1 MSIGVRIGQLVQWAG
16 DGIYPPTCL
25 GCGTACLRP
34 GALCGKCWR
43 SLQLIERPWC
53 DVLGT
58 PFAYEVGEAVL
69 SAEALADPPP
79 FAKARAAVVYSGV
92 ARRMVHRLKYQDRLD
107 LAAIMA
113 GWMVR
118 AGDDV
123 IGRSD
128 VVVPVPLHR
137 RRLFL
142 RQSNQSAELARALAR
157 YRGLPYLPCV
167 MLRKRATRQQVGL
180 GARARADNV
189 RGAFR
194 IAAGR
199 EKLIRNRAVL
209 LVDDVYTT
217 GATAKSATRA
227 LLKAGAGQVN
237 VLTFARVAPN
247 GG

>member
-1 MSIGVRIGQLVQWAG
+1 MSIGAEIGRLARWAG
-16 DGIYPPTCL
+16 DVIYPPTCL
-25 GCGTACLRP
+25 GCGIPCQRS
-34 GALCGKCWR
+34 GALCGECWR
-43 SLQLIERPWC
+43 SVQLIERPWC

-58 PFAYEVGEAVL
+58 PFAYEVGEATL
-69 SAEALADPPP
+69 SPEALADPPA
-79 FAKARAAVVYSGV
+79 FAGARAAVVHGGV

-107 LAAIMA
+107 LAVTMA
-113 GWMVR
+113 SWMAR

-123 IGRSD
+123 IGRSE

-142 RQSNQSAELARALAR
+142 RQSNQAAELARALAR
-157 YRGLPYLPCV
+157 HVGLPYLSTAL
-167 MLRKRATRQQVGL
+167 MRKRATRQQVGL

-194 IAAGR
+194 VAAGR
-199 EKLIRNRAVL
+199 ETLIRNRSVL

-217 GATAKSATRA
+217 GATAKSAARA
-227 LLKAGAGQVN
+227 LLKAGAARVF
-237 VLTFARVAPN
+237 VLTFARVAPT